1 MSTTTAPAPLLG
13 LEIDSVLLRS
23 VVQGVHDGLSMT
35 GLEPPPVG
43 ASKLYSSSRPIAVM
57 IGMVGRSNGMLTINM
72 TERGMLHIAGKLSGE
87 EQKSINEE
95 NLDAIGEVGNMI
107 AGCVKDCLVGTE
119 YEVTN
124 ISVPSVILGAN
135 YDFYLTRGFNTVCV
149 EFELPGIPI
158 AYQRD
163 RFFTA
168 TVSLLRR
175 VA

>member
-1 MSTTTAPAPLLG
+1 MSTAVASPLLG
-13 LEIDSVLLRS
+13 LEIDSVLLQA
-23 VVQGVHDGLSMT
+23 VVKGVHAGLSMT
-35 GLEPPPVG
+35 GIEPPPVG

-72 TERGMLHIAGKLSGE
+72 TERGMLFIAAKLSGE
-87 EQKSINEE
+87 EQKAINEE

-107 AGCVKDCLVGTE
+107 AGCVKDSLVGTE
-119 YEVTN
+119 YELTN

-149 EFELPGIPI
+149 EFELSEIPI

-168 TVSLLRR
+168 TISLLRR